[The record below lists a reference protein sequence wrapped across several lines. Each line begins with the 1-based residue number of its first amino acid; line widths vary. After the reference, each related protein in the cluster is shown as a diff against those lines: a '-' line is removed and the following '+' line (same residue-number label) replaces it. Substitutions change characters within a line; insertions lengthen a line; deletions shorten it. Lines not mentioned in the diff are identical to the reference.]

1 MILQDLHVHSTWSDG
16 KNTPEEIA
24 REACARGVR
33 RLGFSDHVY
42 APYDTDCCMKQGAA
56 AAYRREIAG
65 LKAEVEY
72 VSGLLEQHIAA
83 NARTVQDQTEYKRQY
98 DEHEHRYI
106 DLSNRLAALE
116 ARSAALRAKQEGI
129 ERYIDILRKNDR
141 ISTFDPALCLNT
153 VERITVFPEGRLR
166 FEFLGGQ
173 VVEG

>member
-1 MILQDLHVHSTWSDG
+1 MLAFNRVIDNKAGIIGMCLSIMT
-16 KNTPEEIA
+16 T
-24 REACARGVR
+24 RC
-33 RLGFSDHVY
+33 
-42 APYDTDCCMKQGAA
+42 DTTAID
-56 AAYRREIAG
+56 REIAG

-83 NARTVQDQTEYKRQY
+83 NARTVQDQAEYKRQY
-98 DEHEHRYI
+98 DEHERRYI

-116 ARSAALRAKQEGI
+116 AKSVALRVKQEGI
-129 ERYIDILRKNDR
+129 ERYIDILRKNNR